1 MPTDLALRR
10 GPAIGAKEATM
21 GTRSLRAIRT
31 GRFWSPGVMR
41 DELSHA
47 LVEALYELDVL
58 PEQDDAAL
66 VGLYAVMDDLQL
78 AIRRTEALDLAQSA

>member
-1 MPTDLALRR
+1 MPGSETEAL
-10 GPAIGAKEATM
+10 M
-21 GTRSLRAIRT
+21 VTRSYSASGT

-58 PEQDDAAL
+58 PQQEDAAL
-66 VGLYAVMDDLQL
+66 VGIYAVMDDLQL